1 MAYKAVV
8 LLSEGKNSRT
18 YGYCDMASWKLSL
31 VAGLVIGGLL
41 TTAVWHRSPRPTQA
55 EFEQLQNQNQQLVA
69 EKSAIK
75 REFEDYQTQSALDIE
90 QVRAELEASQQ
101 VIELQKAEF
110 EKQITALTS
119 QQKKLT
125 VTKKKLDTQVV
136 KLTSTAEQQK
146 AVLDNS
152 KALYQQQLL
161 LQKQIIAAKADVKKA
176 EQVAAE
182 FKQACDEFKS
192 GTSWNWVS
200 QADCDK
206 YEARLKVVEG
216 EQAQLAAL
224 EQELDVLNQR
234 IEIEIPRPN

>member
-1 MAYKAVV
+1 M
-8 LLSEGKNSRT
+8 T
-18 YGYCDMASWKLSL
+18 SWKISL
-31 VAGLVIGGLL
+31 VAGLVVGGLL
-41 TTAVWHRSPRPTQA
+41 TTAVWHRSPRPTQ
-55 EFEQLQNQNQQLVA
+55 EVFEQLQQKNHQLIA
-69 EKSAIK
+69 EKSAIEQ
-75 REFEDYQTQSALDIE
+75 EFEVFQTQSALDIE
-90 QVRAELEASQQ
+90 QLRTELKASQQAIEDQKAELEKKVAA
-101 VIELQKAEF
+101 VTT
-110 EKQITALTS
+110 EKKTLA
-119 QQKKLT
+119 

-136 KLTSTAEQQK
+136 KLTHTAEQQK

-152 KALYQQQLL
+152 KALYQQQLE
-161 LQKQIIAAKADVKKA
+161 LQKQITAAKTDVKKA

-224 EQELDVLNQR
+224 EQELDLLNQR

>member
-1 MAYKAVV
+1 M
-8 LLSEGKNSRT
+8 G
-18 YGYCDMASWKLSL
+18 SWKLSL
-31 VAGLVIGGLL
+31 VAGLVVGGLL
-41 TTAVWHRSPRPTQA
+41 TTAVWHRSPSPSPEEFA
-55 EFEQLQNQNQQLVA
+55 ELQLINQQLA
-69 EKSAIK
+69 ADKTALELK
-75 REFEDYQTQSALDIE
+75 FEQFQTQSALEIE
-90 QVRAELEASQQ
+90 QVRTELIASQQ
-101 VIELQKAEF
+101 VIDDQKAQF
-110 EKQITALTS
+110 KQQIAALTTE
-119 QQKKLT
+119 QKTLVVK
-125 VTKKKLDTQVV
+125 KKKLDTQVV

-161 LQKQIIAAKADVKKA
+161 LQKQIMSAKTDVKKA
-176 EQVAAE
+176 QQIAAE

-206 YEARLKVVEG
+206 YDTRLKVVEG

-224 EQELDVLNQR
+224 EHELDLLNQR